1 MIKKNPAFWIIG
13 GVVGIVVGVMGAI
26 SFFPKEEWL
35 LVGIFILILIAGLAS
50 LGQAFSE

>member
-13 GVVGIVVGVMGAI
+13 GIVGTVIGVLGAI

-35 LVGIFILILIAGLAS
+35 LVGLFILIMIAGLAL
-50 LGQAFSE
+50 LGHAFSE